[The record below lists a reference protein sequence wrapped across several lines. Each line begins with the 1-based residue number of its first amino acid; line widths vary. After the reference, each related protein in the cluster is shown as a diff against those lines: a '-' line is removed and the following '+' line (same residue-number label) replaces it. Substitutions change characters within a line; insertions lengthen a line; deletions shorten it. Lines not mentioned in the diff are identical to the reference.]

1 MAPAAAILSP
11 AQAPGGSARRL
22 LLVDGHAYAYRSFHA
37 IQRLTSPAG
46 QPVNAI
52 FGFVKSIARLRA
64 DLQPTHCAVVWDGG
78 LAAER
83 VSLLPGYK
91 ATRPPMP
98 ESLAGQLDEI
108 VAWVSASGATS
119 LCRDGVEADDWI
131 AALAAR
137 SAAAGAT
144 VVIAS
149 SDKDFMQLVSPE
161 ITLVN
166 PAEKHSRQ
174 WTAAEVREKTGVAP
188 GQIVDWLSLV
198 GDSVDDIPGV
208 PGVGPKTA
216 AALLERFGSCETL
229 LARVD
234 EVQPERIREG
244 VRAAAGTLRRNR
256 TLIALRT
263 EVGDDVG
270 LEHLAVR
277 PPDPGR
283 LRDLFGRWG
292 FRSLLRELDGAP
304 AAQPDLFGERT
315 HG

>member
-1 MAPAAAILSP
+1 MDMAPDVDTPSP

-78 LAAER
+78 LATER
-83 VSLLPGYK
+83 VALLPAYK

-98 ESLAGQLDEI
+98 KSLAGQLDEI
-108 VAWVSASGATS
+108 VAWVTASGVTS

-137 SAAAGAT
+137 SVAAGAS

-149 SDKDFMQLVSPE
+149 SDKDFMQLVSPA
-161 ITLVN
+161 IALVN
-166 PAEKHSRQ
+166 PVEKHSRQ
-174 WTAAEVREKTGVAP
+174 WTAVEVREKTGVAP

-216 AALLERFGSCETL
+216 TALLDRFGSCEAL

-234 EVQPERIREG
+234 EIQPERIREG
-244 VRAAAGTLRRNR
+244 VRAAAETLRRNR
-256 TLIALRT
+256 ALIALRT
-263 EVGDDVG
+263 DVGDEVGLDR
-270 LEHLAVR
+270 LAVR

-283 LRDLFGRWG
+283 LRELFGRWG
-292 FRSLLRELDGAP
+292 FRSLLSRLDQVP
-304 AAQPDLFGERT
+304 PVQPDLFAGS
-315 HG
+315 

>member
-1 MAPAAAILSP
+1 MALGAPIPSHAP
-11 AQAPGGSARRL
+11 DPGGLARRL

-37 IQRLTSPAG
+37 IQRLTSPTG

-64 DLQPTHCAVVWDGG
+64 DLQPAYCAVVWDGG
-78 LAAER
+78 LAPER
-83 VSLLPGYK
+83 IALLPEYK

-108 VAWVSASGATS
+108 VAWVQASGAAS

-149 SDKDFMQLVSPE
+149 SDKDFMQLVSPA

-166 PAEKHSRQ
+166 PAEKHSRH

-188 GQIVDWLSLV
+188 SQIVDWLSLV

-216 AALLERFGSCETL
+216 TALLARFGSCEAL
-229 LARVD
+229 LARAD
-234 EVQPERIREG
+234 EIQPERVREG
-244 VRAAAGTLRRNR
+244 VRAAAETLRRNR
-256 TLIALRT
+256 ALIALRT
-263 EVGDDVG
+263 DVGGDVG
-270 LEHLAVR
+270 LADLAVR
-277 PPDPGR
+277 PPDAVR
-283 LRDLFGRWG
+283 LQELFVRWG
-292 FRSLLRELDGAP
+292 FRSLLRELDGVP
-304 AAQPDLFGERT
+304 PAQPDLFAGS
-315 HG
+315 